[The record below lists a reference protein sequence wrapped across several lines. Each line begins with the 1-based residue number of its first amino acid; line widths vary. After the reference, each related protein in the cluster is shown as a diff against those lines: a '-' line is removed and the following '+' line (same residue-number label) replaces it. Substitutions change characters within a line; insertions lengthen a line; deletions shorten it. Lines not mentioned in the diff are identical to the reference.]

1 MSDHPY
7 GDHVALVLESC
18 PDASEEDV
26 VKAFRQYEEEFFI
39 PPQDAMHSIIRK
51 LQVSASPPATGK
63 AAGAGSGSTR
73 AAKPMRK
80 VERLEE
86 LSGDDQ
92 NVEITVQLVSHNV
105 REQTVRGEQR
115 TIAFGLLE
123 DQPYD
128 SSTPSTRWEYK
139 DWAPKSELR
148 AGSIVRL
155 EGASVNEYQGRR
167 SINVNKST
175 RAVVLEEGTAPVVVP
190 GEPMNIADLPKEGNV
205 CVVARILGLRP
216 DVIHRRDG
224 TGSIDVV
231 RGRVADDS
239 GSIGFLSWEPLDLE
253 VGQLVKIDGAN
264 VRTFRDTP
272 ELNFGRTTTIE
283 AYHDAAFASAEDL
296 EAASAQTIADLRDG
310 ARDVRCVV
318 EIHEW
323 QRRTFTRDGEER
335 HLWSGQVADPSGRC
349 RMSAWEELP
358 IAEGDLPVTVRLTG
372 VRVRAWQGVPDI
384 TVDNADQIEVLDGP
398 PWEESID
405 FATHS
410 VEVDFDELAEGGGR
424 VGVSTK
430 GLIVSIRDDSGLI
443 QRCPECRRV
452 LRDGVCQDH
461 GAQDG
466 QEDVRLRLV
475 MQGEAST
482 ISVFLGRDA
491 ALALLDTDLEGLR
504 AAIAEHG
511 AMAWVQSLRA
521 RYLGRSAT
529 LRGRL
534 LVDDRS
540 SMFMADALEAID
552 EDGAMMATEA
562 RAHWEVA

>member
-51 LQVSASPPATGK
+51 LQVSSSPPAAGK
-63 AAGAGSGSTR
+63 TAGAGSTR
-73 AAKPMRK
+73 PAKPMRK

-92 NVEITVQLVSHNV
+92 NVEITVQMVSHNL

-155 EGASVNEYQGRR
+155 EGASVNEYQGRK

-175 RAVVLEEGTAPVVVP
+175 RVVVLEEGTAPVVVP
-190 GEPMNIADLPKEGNV
+190 GEPMSIADLPKEGNV

-231 RGRVADDS
+231 RGRVADES
-239 GSIGFLSWEPLDLE
+239 GSIGFLSWDPVDIE

-283 AYHDAAFASAEDL
+283 AYHDAAFSSAEDL
-296 EAASAQTIADLRDG
+296 ESASAQTIADLRDG

-384 TVDNADQIEVLDGP
+384 TVDNADQLEVLDSP

-443 QRCPECRRV
+443 HRCPECRRV

-521 RYLGRSAT
+521 RYLGRTAT

-540 SMFMADALEAID
+540 SMFMADGLEAVD
-552 EDGAMMATEA
+552 EDGALMATEA
-562 RAHWEVA
+562 RTHWEVA

>member
-18 PDASEEDV
+18 PDATEEDI

-51 LQVSASPPATGK
+51 LQVNTTPSSAGRSASGGAKRAT
-63 AAGAGSGSTR
+63 
-73 AAKPMRK
+73 KPMRK

-86 LSGDDQ
+86 LNGDDQ
-92 NVEITVQLVSHNV
+92 NVEITVQVVSHNV
-105 REQTVRGEQR
+105 RDQTVRGEQR

-139 DWAPKSELR
+139 DWAPKAELR

-175 RAVVLEEGTAPVVVP
+175 RVVVLEEGTAPVVVP
-190 GEPMNIADLPKEGNV
+190 GEPLSIADLPKEGNV
-205 CVVARILGLRP
+205 CVVGRILGIRP

-231 RGRVADDS
+231 RGRVADDT
-239 GSIGFLSWEPLDLE
+239 GSIGFLSWEPLELD
-253 VGQLVKIDGAN
+253 VGQLVKIDGAS

-296 EAASAQTIADLRDG
+296 EASSASTIADLRDG

-349 RMSAWEELP
+349 RMSAWDELP
-358 IAEGDLPVTVRLTG
+358 IDEANLPVAVRLTG

-384 TVDNADQIEVLDGP
+384 TVDNAEQVEILDST
-398 PWEESID
+398 PWEENID

-410 VEVDFDELAEGGGR
+410 VDVDFDELAEGGGR
-424 VGVSTK
+424 VGVSTT

-475 MQGEAST
+475 MQGERST
-482 ISVFLGRDA
+482 ISIFLNRES
-491 ALALLDTDLEGLR
+491 ALALLDTDIEGLR
-504 AAIAEHG
+504 AAITEHG
-511 AMAWVQSLRA
+511 AMAWVQTLRA
-521 RYLGRSAT
+521 RFLGRSAT
-529 LRGRL
+529 VRGRL
-534 LVDDRS
+534 LVDERS
-540 SMFMADALEAID
+540 SMFMAEALEAVE
-552 EDGAMMATEA
+552 EDGALMATEA
-562 RAHWEVA
+562 RAQWEVA

>member
-51 LQVSASPPATGK
+51 LQVSASPPAAGK
-63 AAGAGSGSTR
+63 AAGGAPTR

-86 LSGDDQ
+86 LNGDDQ
-92 NVEITVQLVSHNV
+92 NVEITVQMVSHNV

-139 DWAPKSELR
+139 DWAPKPELR

-175 RAVVLEEGTAPVVVP
+175 RVVVLEEGTAPVVVP

-239 GSIGFLSWEPLDLE
+239 GSIGFLSWEPLDLD

-504 AAIAEHG
+504 TAIAEHG
-511 AMAWVQSLRA
+511 SMAWVQTLRA
-521 RYLGRSAT
+521 RYLGRSAI

-534 LVDDRS
+534 LVDERS
-540 SMFMADALEAID
+540 SMFMADALEAVD
-552 EDGAMMATEA
+552 EDGPLMATEA

>member
-18 PDASEEDV
+18 PEASEEDI

-51 LQVSASPPATGK
+51 LQVSTAPASSG
-63 AAGAGSGSTR
+63 GSTGTGATR
-73 AAKPMRK
+73 TAKPMKK
-80 VERLEE
+80 VDRLED
-86 LSGDDQ
+86 LKGDDQ
-92 NVEITVQLVSHNV
+92 NVEITVQVVSHNL

-115 TIAFGLLE
+115 MIAFGLLE

-139 DWAPKSELR
+139 DWAPKTELR
-148 AGSIVRL
+148 AGSILRL

-175 RAVVLEEGTAPVVVP
+175 RVVVLEEGAAPVVAP
-190 GEPMNIADLPKEGNV
+190 GEPLSIADLPKEGNV
-205 CVVARILGLRP
+205 CVVARVLGIRP

-224 TGSIDVV
+224 TGSIDVM
-231 RGRVADDS
+231 RGRVADDT
-239 GSIGFLSWEPLDLE
+239 GSIGFLSWDPIEVE
-253 VGQLVKIDGAN
+253 VGQLVKIDGAS

-283 AYHDAAFASAEDL
+283 TYHDAAFATAEDL
-296 EAASAQTIADLRDG
+296 EAASASTIADLRDG

-335 HLWSGQVADPSGRC
+335 HLWSGQIADPSGRC
-349 RMSAWEELP
+349 RMSAWDELP
-358 IAEGDLPVTVRLTG
+358 IDEADLPVTVRLTG

-384 TVDNADQIEVLDGP
+384 TVDSAEQVEILEAT
-398 PWEESID
+398 PWEENID
-405 FATHS
+405 FATHTVD
-410 VEVDFDELAEGGGR
+410 VEFDELAEGGGR
-424 VGVSTK
+424 VGVSTT
-430 GLIVSIRDDSGLI
+430 GLVVSIRDDSGLI
-443 QRCPECRRV
+443 QRCTECRRV
-452 LRDGVCQDH
+452 LRDGVCQD
-461 GAQDG
+461 QSCTNQEG

-475 MQGEAST
+475 MQGERST

-491 ALALLDTDLEGLR
+491 ALALLDTDIEGLR
-504 AAIAEHG
+504 AAIAENG
-511 AMAWVQSLRA
+511 ANAWVQTLRA
-521 RYLGRSAT
+521 RYLGRNAT
-529 LRGRL
+529 VRGRL
-534 LVDDRS
+534 LVDERS
-540 SMFMADALEAID
+540 SMFMAEALDALD
-552 EDGAMMATEA
+552 EDGPLMATEA

>member
-175 RAVVLEEGTAPVVVP
+175 RVVVLEEGTAPVVVP

-540 SMFMADALEAID
+540 SMFMADALEAVD

>member
-63 AAGAGSGSTR
+63 AAAAGSGSTR

-92 NVEITVQLVSHNV
+92 NVEITVQLVSHNL

-175 RAVVLEEGTAPVVVP
+175 RVVVLEEGTAPVVVP

-283 AYHDAAFASAEDL
+283 AYHDAAFSSAEDL
-296 EAASAQTIADLRDG
+296 EAAAAQTIADLRDG

-384 TVDNADQIEVLDGP
+384 TVDNADQIEILDGP
-398 PWEESID
+398 TWEESID

-430 GLIVSIRDDSGLI
+430 GIIVSIRDDSGLI

-491 ALALLDTDLEGLR
+491 ALALLETDLEGLR

-521 RYLGRSAT
+521 RYLGRSAI

-540 SMFMADALEAID
+540 SMFMADALEAVD
-552 EDGAMMATEA
+552 EDGALMATEA